1 MKLSTMSP
9 ALARHLE
16 SVSSSGTDGSRPS
29 LAKAAHQ
36 TAIVRALL
44 DQLEYFGNDDDLRS
58 QLAEELRMLGKQLVD
73 IAASMN
79 DDSTPDLTGEHSGI
93 IRKSGFR

>member
-1 MKLSTMSP
+1 MSP
-9 ALARHLE
+9 ALVRHL
-16 SVSSSGTDGSRPS
+16 SSAPLSADGGSGPT

-58 QLAEELRMLGKQLVD
+58 QLAEELRMLGRQLVD

-79 DDSTPDLTGEHSGI
+79 DYSTPNLTGEHSGI